1 MKGMKKRTL
10 TALTLVL
17 VLLSGCGA
25 KSAAGATA
33 PEEAPAAKEESAN
46 GFYDMDLSDDM
57 VVTGSTA
64 EESRG
69 TGGSVYRDENAKLI
83 REASLR
89 IQTMEFDQ
97 TVLALETMVQQAG
110 GYFENASVHGGGYRD
125 VNAQRFGE
133 YTVRIPAEKYD
144 SFLGKSGELGYVT
157 YRNETTEDIGERYY
171 DTEARLKTQK
181 TKQERLLELLSKAES
196 MEDIIA
202 LENALSEVE
211 YEIEQLTSTLN
222 RYDSLV
228 GFSTIYLTLNEVHKV
243 SNEPGVTNSLGQRM
257 ASGFA
262 SSLEN
267 LVEGFQNTLVWFSYN
282 VFGILMAAAVLV
294 AAAVTCRKKKI
305 GKTGFFRKKHQK
317 ENNKTDE

>member
-1 MKGMKKRTL
+1 MVKGLQKRTL
-10 TALTLVL
+10 AALAMLL

-25 KSAAGATA
+25 KSAAGDTA
-33 PEEAPAAKEESAN
+33 PQEAPAAKEETAD
-46 GFYDMDLSDDM
+46 GFYDMADDM
-57 VVTGSTA
+57 VVTGSTTDA
-64 EESRG
+64 DRG
-69 TGGSVYRDENAKLI
+69 EGGSVYRDENAKLI

-89 IQTMEFDQ
+89 IQTTEFDQ
-97 TVLALETMVQQAG
+97 SVLALETLVQQAG

-144 SFLGKSGELGYVT
+144 GFLGQSGELGYVT

-267 LVEGFQNTLVWFSYN
+267 LVDGFQDTLVWFSYN
-282 VFGILMAAAVLV
+282 VFGILMAGVLAA
-294 AAAVTCRKKKI
+294 AAAVVVLRK
-305 GKTGFFRKKHQK
+305 RKKHKKHTKSSQ
-317 ENNKTDE
+317 EHQE

>member
-1 MKGMKKRTL
+1 MKRKQKRTL
-10 TALTLVL
+10 AVLAMLL

-25 KSAAGATA
+25 KSAVDSA
-33 PEEAPAAKEESAN
+33 PSAEAPSGKEESAN
-46 GFYDMDLSDDM
+46 GFYDDM
-57 VVTGSTA
+57 VEDMEVSGTST

-69 TGGSVYRDENAKLI
+69 EGGSVYRDENAKLI

-294 AAAVTCRKKKI
+294 AAAVTFRKKKI
-305 GKTGFFRKKHQK
+305 GKTGFFRKKRQK

>member
-1 MKGMKKRTL
+1 MKRKQKRTL
-10 TALTLVL
+10 AALAVLL

-25 KSAAGATA
+25 KSAAGSDPSA
-33 PEEAPAAKEESAN
+33 EAPGAKEESSN
-46 GFYDMDLSDDM
+46 GFYDMAEDM
-57 VVTGSTA
+57 VDTGTST

-69 TGGSVYRDENAKLI
+69 EGGSVYRDENAKLI
-83 REASLR
+83 REANLR
-89 IQTMEFDQ
+89 IQTVEFDQ
-97 TVLALETMVQQAG
+97 AVLTLEGLVQQAG

-133 YTVRIPAEKYD
+133 YTVRIPAAEYD
-144 SFLGKSGELGYVT
+144 GFLGQSGELGYVT
-157 YRNETTEDIGERYY
+157 YRNEKTEDIGERYY

-243 SNEPGVTNSLGQRM
+243 SSETGVTHTLGQRM

-267 LVEGFQNTLVWFSYN
+267 LVEGFQDVLVWFSYH
-282 VFGILMAAAVLV
+282 VFGILLAGVLLGGAAVVVL
-294 AAAVTCRKKKI
+294 RK
-305 GKTGFFRKKHQK
+305 RKQRAKLTPSTQ
-317 ENNKTDE
+317 ERQE

>member
-1 MKGMKKRTL
+1 MKGLQKRTL
-10 TALTLVL
+10 AALALVL

-33 PEEAPAAKEESAN
+33 PQEAPAAKEETTN
-46 GFYDMDLSDDM
+46 GFYDDM
-57 VVTGSTA
+57 VEDMEVTGTSTG
-64 EESRG
+64 ESRG
-69 TGGSVYRDENAKLI
+69 ESGSVYRDENAKLI

-89 IQTMEFDQ
+89 IQTTEFDQ
-97 TVLALETMVQQAG
+97 SVLTLEQLVQQAG

-133 YTVRIPAEKYD
+133 YTVRIPAEQYD
-144 SFLGKSGELGYVT
+144 GFLGQSGELGYVT
-157 YRNETTEDIGERYY
+157 YRNETTQDVGEQYY
-171 DTEARLKTQK
+171 DTEAHLKTQK

-211 YEIEQLTSTLN
+211 YEIEQLSSTLN

-228 GFSTIYLTLNEVHKV
+228 GFSTIYLTLDEVYKV
-243 SNEPGVTNSLGQRM
+243 SSDTGVTNSLGQRM

-267 LVEGFQNTLVWFSYN
+267 LVDGFQDALVWFSYN
-282 VFGILMAAAVLV
+282 VFGIFLSGVVLAAAMVVVL
-294 AAAVTCRKKKI
+294 RKRQKRTKQSQS
-305 GKTGFFRKKHQK
+305 TQEHQ
-317 ENNKTDE
+317 E

>member
-10 TALTLVL
+10 AALALVL

-25 KSAAGATA
+25 KSAVSTE
-33 PEEAPAAKEESAN
+33 PSEAPAAKEETAN
-46 GFYDMDLSDDM
+46 GFYDTADDM
-57 VVTGSTA
+57 AVVGSTS
-64 EESRG
+64 EQSRG
-69 TGGSVYRDENAKLI
+69 EGGSVYRDENAKLI
-83 REASLR
+83 REANLR

-181 TKQERLLELLSKAES
+181 TKQERLLDLLSKAES
-196 MEDIIA
+196 MEDIID

-228 GFSTIYLTLNEVHKV
+228 GFSTIYLTLDEVYKV
-243 SNEPGVTNSLGQRM
+243 SSDTGVTNSLGQRM

-267 LVEGFQNTLVWFSYN
+267 LVDGFQDALVWFSYN
-282 VFGILMAAAVLV
+282 VFGIFLSGVVLAAAMVVVL
-294 AAAVTCRKKKI
+294 RKRQKRTKQSQS
-305 GKTGFFRKKHQK
+305 TQEHQ
-317 ENNKTDE
+317 E